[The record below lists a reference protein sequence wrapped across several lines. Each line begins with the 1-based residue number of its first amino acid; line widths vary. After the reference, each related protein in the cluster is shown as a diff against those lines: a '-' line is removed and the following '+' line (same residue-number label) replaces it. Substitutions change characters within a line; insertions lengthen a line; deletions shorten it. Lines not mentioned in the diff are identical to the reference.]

1 MTAYNPADCGRGTD
15 SGETTAMDARIM
27 GETAGGA
34 SGIADPFGTA
44 GLRRRVLAAWSA
56 SPARFREDANA
67 EEELAL
73 GGYRDRL
80 VVELAQNAAD
90 AAARAGVPGR
100 LRLTLREGVLAAAN
114 TGAPLDAEGVES
126 LSTLRASSK
135 REASADGAV
144 GRFGVGF
151 AAVLAVSDE
160 PAVLSLPGG
169 VRWSLAEAQ
178 QQTAEQEALAEE
190 LRRRDGHVPLLRLPL
205 PAEGS
210 PPEGYQTV
218 VVLPLRDAAAQ
229 DLTRRLLAG
238 IDDALLLTLSGLD
251 EVVVDTGDGP
261 ARTLTRRELPPAH
274 DQDGPTLVVVADE
287 SGERR
292 WQVASAG
299 GELAPELLRDRTVEE
314 RHRPHWSVTWAVV
327 AAAGGPGREAGAG
340 GAGLGGSGGF
350 GGPTGFGTGAATGLD
365 TLDAGSGPSGSSG
378 FSGLFGADAD
388 GSSIG
393 SFTGS
398 DIGSD
403 IGFGSDAVLGS
414 EAGLGSGA
422 GGVTA
427 VIHAPTPTDEP
438 LGVPALLIASFPL
451 DSTRRHIAP
460 GPLTDF
466 LVERAAEVYA
476 QLLRERGADPAGLR
490 LVPGPLGQGELDG
503 RLRRAILRLLPEVPF
518 LPAAEGE
525 TALRPRDAVLLEGA
539 DAQIVRAMAEVLPGL
554 LPAGLERRQE
564 LRTLGVR
571 RMALAETVDQLAN
584 LDREPA
590 WWRNLYGAL
599 LGADREALGALPV
612 PLADGR
618 KVTGPRRVLVPSGTE
633 VSAEDLALLGL
644 RLVHPEAA
652 HPLLEKLGAGVATPV
667 GVLETP
673 ELRAAVLRSVDADDQ
688 DESEEVAE
696 AVLRIVRAAGIG
708 PSGGGAAEDAA
719 ADPRALSSGPDAY
732 PWLAWLALPDED
744 GELVAAGE
752 LVLPGSPL
760 AAIADEDDAV
770 FLDEEW
776 AERWGSEVLRAVGVG
791 YSLGLVRAEEV
802 VLDPDDLD
810 RLDPTSA
817 PDRAA
822 GGEARGMLDESPEGF
837 ADWAEEVAEQVR
849 PDPEAADGVP
859 EVPPVAAELLAVRDL
874 DLVADDAW
882 PQALALLA
890 APPLRDAVVYPVRLL
905 LPDGSSAEVP
915 SYTAWWLRDH
925 PVLDGRRPAGLR
937 AAGADP
943 LLRGL
948 YPEARTALDPVFLH
962 ALGVRTTLAALL
974 AETEG
979 PDELLYRMGDPECE
993 LTHRQL
999 HGLYSALAEV
1009 EVERVALPEE
1019 VRALPP
1025 MNPDDHRRPPHTV
1038 VVDAADAV
1046 VADAPD
1052 LVQLLDDHPLI
1063 TVAPALA
1070 AALAERLHVSLAS
1083 EIAGGRVLSEGTV
1096 HRVPEAVRE
1105 LLPGCPEVY
1114 EEHEELLVV
1123 GPDGADAAVDWRWD
1137 TDSPAP
1143 EADPAEEAP
1152 EPDDEFAAAVPYG
1165 ALHAA
1170 TAEGLAAGLAWAAGQ
1185 WHRRFE
1191 VLAVLSDPDRAYE
1204 LSAARDFE
1212 G

>member
-1 MTAYNPADCGRGTD
+1 
-15 SGETTAMDARIM
+15 MDARIV

-34 SGIADPFGTA
+34 SGTADPFGTA
-44 GLRRRVLAAWSA
+44 GLRRRVLQAWSA

-100 LRLTLREGVLAAAN
+100 LRLTLREGLLAAAN

-135 REASADGAV
+135 REAAGDGAV

-160 PAVLSLPGG
+160 PAVLGLPGG
-169 VRWSLAEAQ
+169 IRWSLAEARALA
-178 QQTAEQEALAEE
+178 AEQEPLAEE
-190 LRRRDGHVPLLRLPL
+190 LRRRDGHVPLLRLPF
-205 PAEGS
+205 PAEGA
-210 PPEGYQTV
+210 PPEGYDTV
-218 VVLPLRDAAAQ
+218 VVLPLRDAAAE

-238 IDDALLLTLSGLD
+238 VDDALLLTLGGLT
-251 EVVVDTGDGP
+251 EVVVDTGDHV
-261 ARTLTRRELPPAH
+261 RRLTRREQPSGPDL
-274 DQDGPTLVVVADE
+274 DGPPVVVVADE

-314 RHRPHWSVTWAVV
+314 RHRPHWSVTWAVIAP
-327 AAAGGPGREAGAG
+327 AARATADAGAG
-340 GAGLGGSGGF
+340 T
-350 GGPTGFGTGAATGLD
+350 GGPTGFGTMDEL
-365 TLDAGSGPSGSSG
+365 
-378 FSGLFGADAD
+378 
-388 GSSIG
+388 
-393 SFTGS
+393 
-398 DIGSD
+398 
-403 IGFGSDAVLGS
+403 
-414 EAGLGSGA
+414 EAGLAALDADPFGA
-422 GGVTA
+422 TATGAAGITA
-427 VIHAPTPTDEP
+427 VVHAPTPTDEP

-476 QLLRERGADPAGLR
+476 ALLRGRGADAAGLR

-503 RLRRAILRLLPEVPF
+503 RLRRAILRLLPDVPF
-518 LPAAEGE
+518 LPAAEGQGALE
-525 TALRPRDAVLLEGA
+525 GRSGLRPRDAVLLEGA
-539 DAQIVRAMAEVLPGL
+539 DAEIVRALAEVLPGL

-571 RMALAETVDQLAN
+571 RLALAETVDQLAN

-599 LGADREALGALPV
+599 LGADRDALGALPV

-618 KVTGPRRVLVPSGTE
+618 KVTGPRRVLVPSGAE
-633 VSAEDLALLGL
+633 VSAEDLTLLGL

-673 ELRAAVLRSVDADDQ
+673 ELRAAVLRSVDTDDQ
-688 DESEEVAE
+688 DEAEEIAE

-719 ADPRALSSGPDAY
+719 ADPRALASGADAY

-770 FLDEEW
+770 YLDEEW
-776 AERWGSEVLRAVGVG
+776 AERWGADVLRAVGVG

-810 RLDPTSA
+810 RLDPTSP

-822 GGEARGMLDESPEGF
+822 GGEARGMLDEAPEGF
-837 ADWAEEVAEQVR
+837 ADWAEEVAEQLR
-849 PDPEAADGVP
+849 PDPDAAGPGVP

-874 DLVADDAW
+874 DLVGDDAW

-890 APPLRDAVVYPVRLL
+890 APPLRDAVVHPVRLL
-905 LPDGSSAEVP
+905 LPDGSTAEVP

-962 ALGVRTTLAALL
+962 ALGVRTTLASLL
-974 AETEG
+974 ADTEG
-979 PDELLYRMGDPECE
+979 PDELLYRMGDPDCE

-999 HGLYSALAEV
+999 HGLYSALAQV
-1009 EVERVALPEE
+1009 ELARIALPEE

-1025 MNPDDHRRPPHTV
+1025 MDPRTRRRPAHTV
-1038 VVDAADAV
+1038 VVDVADAV

-1052 LVQLLDDHPLI
+1052 LVQLLDDYPLI

-1083 EIAGGRVLSEGTV
+1083 EVAGGRVLSEGAV

-1137 TDSPAP
+1137 IDSPAP
-1143 EADPAEEAP
+1143 EAEAEDES
-1152 EPDDEFAAAVPYG
+1152 EPDEFASAVPYG

-1170 TAEGLAAGLAWAAGQ
+1170 TPEGLAAGLAWAAGQ

-1212 G
+1212 R

>member
-1 MTAYNPADCGRGTD
+1 
-15 SGETTAMDARIM
+15 MDARIV
-27 GETAGGA
+27 GDTSGG
-34 SGIADPFGTA
+34 SGAAADPFGTA
-44 GLRRRVLAAWSA
+44 GLRRRVLEAWAA

-100 LRLTLREGVLAAAN
+100 LRLTLRAGVLAAAN
-114 TGAPLDAEGVES
+114 TGAPLDAAGVES

-135 REASADGAV
+135 REEAADGAV

-160 PAVLSLPGG
+160 PAMLSLPGG

-178 QQTAEQEALAEE
+178 ALAAEQGTLAEE

-205 PAEGS
+205 PAEGT
-210 PPEGYQTV
+210 PPAGYDTV

-229 DLTRRLLAG
+229 DLTRRLLSEV
-238 IDDALLLTLSGLD
+238 DDVLLLTLSGLA
-251 EVVVDTGDGP
+251 EVVVDLGEGQV
-261 ARTLTRRELPPAH
+261 RTLTRRAEPPAH
-274 DQDGPTLVVVADE
+274 DLGGPAVVVVGDD

-314 RHRPHWSVTWAVV
+314 RHRPHWSVTWAV
-327 AAAGGPGREAGAG
+327 AENGDPSESAGDALDSAFDSAFDGAFGDAYGEAYGA
-340 GAGLGGSGGF
+340 SGG
-350 GGPTGFGTGAATGLD
+350 GGGGGGGGGR
-365 TLDAGSGPSGSSG
+365 GS
-378 FSGLFGADAD
+378 
-388 GSSIG
+388 
-393 SFTGS
+393 TR
-398 DIGSD
+398 
-403 IGFGSDAVLGS
+403 
-414 EAGLGSGA
+414 
-422 GGVTA
+422 GVTP
-427 VIHAPTPTDEP
+427 VVHAPTPTDEP

-466 LVERAAEVYA
+466 LVEQAAEVYVS
-476 QLLRERGADPAGLR
+476 LLRQRGADSGNLR

-503 RLRRAILRLLPEVPF
+503 QLRREILRRLPEVAF

-525 TALRPRDAVLLEGA
+525 GALRPRDAVLLEGA
-539 DAQIVRAMAEVLPGL
+539 DAEIVRAMSEVLPGL

-584 LDREPA
+584 LDREPV

-599 LGADREALGALPV
+599 LGADRDALGALPV

-618 KVTGPRRVLVPSGTE
+618 KVTGPRRVLVPSGDE
-633 VSAEDLALLGL
+633 VSAADLSLLGL

-652 HPLLEKLGAGVATPV
+652 HPLLEKLGAGVATAV
-667 GVLETP
+667 GVLETA
-673 ELRAAVLRSVDADDQ
+673 ELRAAVERSVDADDQ
-688 DESEEVAE
+688 DEAEEIAE

-708 PSGGGAAEDAA
+708 GTGPGPGSGGASGSGAGDAGA
-719 ADPRALSSGPDAY
+719 GAY

-744 GELVAAGE
+744 GELAAAGE

-760 AAIADEDDAV
+760 AAVANEDDAV

-776 AERWGSEVLRAVGVG
+776 AERWGTDVLRAVGVG

-802 VLDPDDLD
+802 VLDPDDLE
-810 RLDPTSA
+810 RLDPTST

-822 GGEARGMLDESPEGF
+822 GGEPKGLLDEAPEGF
-837 ADWAEEVAEQVR
+837 ADWAEEVADQLK
-849 PDPEAADGVP
+849 PDADGEHGDDHAHGVP

-874 DLVADDAW
+874 DLVDDEAW

-890 APPLRDAVVYPVRLL
+890 APPLRDAVVNPVRLL
-905 LPDGSSAEVP
+905 LPDGGSAEVP

-948 YPEARTALDPVFLH
+948 YPEARTSLDPVFLH
-962 ALGVRTTLAALL
+962 ALGVRTTLSALL

-979 PDELLYRMGDPECE
+979 PDELLYRMGDPDCE

-999 HGLYSALAEV
+999 HGLYTALAGIPL
-1009 EVERVALPEE
+1009 ERIALPEE

-1038 VVDAADAV
+1038 VVDVADAV

-1052 LVQLLDDHPLI
+1052 LVQLLDDFPLI

-1070 AALAERLHVSLAS
+1070 APLAERLHVSLAS
-1083 EIAGGRVLSEGTV
+1083 EVAGGRVLSEGQV
-1096 HRVPEAVRE
+1096 HRVPEVVRE

-1123 GPDGADAAVDWRWD
+1123 GPDGAEAAVDWRWD

-1143 EADPAEEAP
+1143 EPDADPEADPDAEP
-1152 EPDDEFAAAVPYG
+1152 DEFAAVVPYG

-1170 TAEGLAAGLAWAAGQ
+1170 TPEGLAAGLAWAAGQ